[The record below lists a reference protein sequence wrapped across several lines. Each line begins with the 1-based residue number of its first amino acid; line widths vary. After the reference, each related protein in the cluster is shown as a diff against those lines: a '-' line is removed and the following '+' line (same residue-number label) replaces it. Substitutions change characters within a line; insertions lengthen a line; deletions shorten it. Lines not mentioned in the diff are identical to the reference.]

1 MITLFHF
8 SYKVSDVQI
17 RRWSPKGV
25 WIFWVRVSQKTS
37 KVKLLSPGSLHEKK
51 KKKKVLVFT
60 QESAFDIMRNESA
73 ICYFG
78 PTFKGFQGS
87 LGFGFYAVDTRFKVL
102 DSNFFLSVRLE
113 LRGRYFWSSFCEC
126 ALVVGETCEYI
137 QGHPMDL
144 FLKKSVHQANFLLAG
159 FFRKI
164 NVPFG
169 GNHLIDGEQVF
180 GK

>member
-25 WIFWVRVSQKTS
+25 WVFWVRVSQKTS

-102 DSNFFLSVRLE
+102 DSNFFLSVRLNYGGDTFE
-113 LRGRYFWSSFCEC
+113 VRFVS
-126 ALVVGETCEYI
+126 ALW
-137 QGHPMDL
+137 
-144 FLKKSVHQANFLLAG
+144 LLAKLVNT
-159 FFRKI
+159 FRGTQWICSSKNLFI
-164 NVPFG
+164 RQLFCLLG
-169 GNHLIDGEQVF
+169 Y
-180 GK
+180 